1 MNAKRSVSKL
11 GLALII
17 LLFPV
22 LAFAQGAGEPT
33 LLENLALVFKNV
45 VNAVIGNDFVDR
57 VINAA
62 KGLAGSLKSV
72 AMALA
77 GVLAL
82 IQLIW
87 NAMLAMLEKKPVIP
101 AVLET
106 VLFSLIAAAL
116 LTNYSVV
123 VDTVYGIAKSV
134 LSAVGLD
141 IGQTFMDFIKSLY
154 DPVARLFVNIGKSF
168 GEAWGTWKIVDVV
181 AEIVLTV
188 LVLVVAIYFIV
199 VSLVSLLGVFIMG
212 PIFLGVGIVIGPLM
226 VATIVSRYT
235 RAWFGQWLNYLVS
248 SAFLTVGAVIVL
260 KLLSTIFASSFE
272 KFGEGKS
279 AATALGIAMIAAGM
293 TKLFESIP
301 SITDAIFPG
310 RTGAA
315 GAINSNAIGQA
326 ANPINSGRNA
336 VAGGKFAASKVQAGY
351 QGGKAIASKVNSW
364 FSKPPTPPANP

>member
-1 MNAKRSVSKL
+1 MNAKCSVSRL
-11 GLALII
+11 GLALMI

-87 NAMLAMLEKKPVIP
+87 NAMLEKKPVIP

-248 SAFLTVGAVIVL
+248 SAFLTVVAVIVL

-315 GAINSNAIGQA
+315 GSINSNAIAQA
-326 ANPINSGRNA
+326 ANPVNSGRNA
-336 VAGGKFAASKVQAGY
+336 VAGGKFAASKVQSGY
-351 QGGKAIASKVNSW
+351 QGGKAMVSKVNSW
-364 FSKPPTPPANP
+364 FSKPSTPPASP